1 MTDPNIAMLKHDW
14 TMSTKGGL
22 IAVLAGILAMYA
34 PTYYK
39 LANGLWQ
46 TDDQAHGW
54 IIFGIILW
62 LVWQLR
68 DVLAQTEI
76 KPFPLIGGASLL
88 FGLVCYILGRSQD
101 ILPLEIGSQ
110 IPVYSG
116 VLLILMGWKAVR
128 RAWFPLLYLIFLIP
142 LPGVLIDT
150 VTAPLKNYISVI
162 AEMVLYYAGLPIA
175 RSGVII
181 VVGPY
186 QLLVADACSGL
197 HSMFSLSAL
206 GVLFMYLMHRK
217 SKAHS
222 IIMLL
227 SILPVA
233 FVANLIRVMVLILV
247 TYYLGDEA
255 GQGFLH
261 GMAGMVLLVAALFF
275 LFVLD
280 WVLSLIFRSRNQDT
294 KTHE

>member
-1 MTDPNIAMLKHDW
+1 MTDVALPVPNLRTPAAMAGAIAL
-14 TMSTKGGL
+14 
-22 IAVLAGILAMYA
+22 LAGIVAVYF

-39 LANGLWQ
+39 LAGGLWQ

-54 IIFGIILW
+54 IIFGILLW

-68 DVLAQTEI
+68 DRLLSAAVQ
-76 KPFPLIGGASLL
+76 PRPLLGSVALV
-88 FGLVCYILGRSQD
+88 FGLLCYVLGRSQD

-110 IPVYSG
+110 IPVFIG
-116 VLLILMGWKAVR
+116 LLLILSGWAAVR
-128 RAWFPLLYLIFLIP
+128 VAWFPLLYMIFLIP

-150 VTAPLKNYISVI
+150 VTAPLKHYISVI
-162 AEMVLYYAGLPIA
+162 AEYTLYHVGLPIA

-181 VVGPY
+181 TIGPY

-206 GVLFMYLMHRK
+206 GVLFMYMMNRK
-217 SKAHS
+217 SVAHNA
-222 IIMLL
+222 IMLL

-233 FVANLIRVMVLILV
+233 FVANIVRVMVLILV
-247 TYYLGDEA
+247 TYFLGDEA

-280 WVLSLIFRSRNQDT
+280 WILTLIFRSPERDKAET
-294 KTHE
+294 